1 MILILKRLQ
10 DLLPDNAT
18 LVILDY
24 TSLKWDNMTHEDALL
39 LIKVII
45 NNCTFF
51 GILGLAFL
59 VVKIVK
65 K

>member
-1 MILILKRLQ
+1 
-10 DLLPDNAT
+10 
-18 LVILDY
+18 
-24 TSLKWDNMTHEDALL
+24 MTHEDALL